1 MCNGDGRVK
10 MSSTIKY
17 LIITAIFPLTIL
29 INFVIPDAFN
39 RPDQPKLIFN
49 GFLGLFTLVLLF
61 FLVYGHVMGRQ
72 PKTRVRTIMDLS
84 VVFGSFFFLWL
95 FLIGKIG
102 YLDHLRFPSPNTVFD
117 IYRSDFDLLV
127 VRSTSSTLLR
137 LVEGYAP
144 AIVLGILIGLFVGRH
159 VHVHD
164 RVAYPIAKMIAPIP
178 PIIFVP
184 YAIELLPSIDTA
196 VIFVI
201 FIGAFWPIYVNTVY
215 GVRNFDYRYIEA
227 ARTLGADE
235 KKLFTKILFPGAFP
249 SISAG
254 LFIGLVLAFIVLAV
268 AEGIGGSYG
277 FPGLGWYVLYF
288 ADLFEYDKIVACILL
303 IGLVVVVWTGIFDR
317 IQARILR
324 WQKKGEA

>member
-1 MCNGDGRVK
+1 M
-10 MSSTIKY
+10 KY
-17 LIITAIFPLTIL
+17 LIILAIFPLTIL
-29 INFVIPDAFN
+29 INLFLPDAAN
-39 RPDQPKLIFN
+39 RPDQPKLLFN
-49 GFLGLFTLVLLF
+49 MFLGILFLALLVLY
-61 FLVYGHVMGRQ
+61 VYGHVMGRQ
-72 PKTRVRTIMDLS
+72 PKTRIRTVMDLS

-95 FLIGKIG
+95 LLIGKLG
-102 YLDHLRFPSPNTVFD
+102 YTDPLRFPSPNTVFEV
-117 IYRSDFDLLV
+117 YRSDFKLLV

-144 AIVLGILIGLFVGRH
+144 AIALGIPLGLFVGRH
-159 VHVHD
+159 VNVHD
-164 RVAYPIAKMIAPIP
+164 RVAYPMAKMIAPIP

-184 YAIELLPSIDTA
+184 YAIELLPSVDAA

-227 ARTLGADE
+227 AKTLGADE
-235 KKLFTKILFPGAFP
+235 KKLYTRILFPGAFP

-268 AEGIGGSYG
+268 AEGIGGSHG

-288 ADLFEYDKIVACILL
+288 ADLFDYDKIVAAILL
-303 IGLVVVVWTGIFDR
+303 IGLVVVVWTAIFDR
-317 IQARILR
+317 IQDRILR
-324 WQKKGEA
+324 WQKKGEE